1 MDFLGIIQV
10 LELFLYPKSIFYTV
24 LFNFSTTLDCAQY
37 YWEARGSVCK
47 NPGPDHKA
55 EAVSSNVL

>member
-24 LFNFSTTLDCAQY
+24 LFNFSMTLDCAPNSKNC
-37 YWEARGSVCK
+37 RGYHRRFPQTQPYQGMDCGS
-47 NPGPDHKA
+47 
-55 EAVSSNVL
+55 